1 MKKRATSSKD
11 LSSQPKDVMAKSVP
25 VRSSKTVQ
33 FEESQ
38 SAALEPATQSV
49 SNSKQ
54 SLKDIFHLQAEGSP
68 TKKTFKCKSK
78 GCSKKAKF
86 AHKDEDDDNPV
97 LCEVHAAAIE
107 GAYKPAGPLS

>member
-1 MKKRATSSKD
+1 MSHQFKGFIIA
-11 LSSQPKDVMAKSVP
+11 AKNVEVKSAP
-25 VRSSKTVQ
+25 VHSSKTVQ
-33 FEESQ
+33 FEQSQ
-38 SAALEPATQSV
+38 AVALEPATQSV

-54 SLKDIFHLQAEGSP
+54 SLKDIFHVQAEGSP